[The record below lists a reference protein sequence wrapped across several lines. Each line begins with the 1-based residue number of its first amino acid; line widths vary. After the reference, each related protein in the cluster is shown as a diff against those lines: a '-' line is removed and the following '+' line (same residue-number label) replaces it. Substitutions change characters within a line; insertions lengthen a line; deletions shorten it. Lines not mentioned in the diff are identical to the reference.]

1 MPPVKMS
8 TTRRRCSRCGR
19 KVIAGL
25 SESGFD
31 VELDPIE
38 LDPRGELAVTV
49 AGGRT
54 FTHYTWADRIAHR
67 GADAIR
73 KRPAGSHPRQAVRA
87 AHDCARPSPTP
98 RRSSEAARDGGGVC
112 SRGDDPPPF

>member
-1 MPPVKMS
+1 MPRVEMS
-8 TTRRRCSRCGR
+8 TERRRCSRCR
-19 KVIAGL
+19 RTVIAGL
-25 SESGFD
+25 SEAGFD

-54 FTHYTWADRIAHR
+54 FTHYTWADRIGHR

-73 KRPAGSHPRQAVRA
+73 RRPAGSRPRQAVRA

-98 RRSSEAARDGGGVC
+98 PRSGEAARDGGGVPP
-112 SRGDDPPPF
+112 GDDDAPPF